1 MKAWM
6 DLKIIMLNES
16 TQTQKRIYFMILL
29 KLNSRTLSMIMEVRT
44 VVMSGVEGTGDMRKP

>member
-6 DLKIIMLNES
+6 DLKIIMLNER

-29 KLNSRTLSMIMEVRT
+29 KLNSRTLSMIMQVRT